1 MSTYQLSLDDK
12 NVPWAIGVSRPDKIV
27 CMALGMFG
35 STGKR
40 IKALRTS
47 RDFNQKDMILALRRQ
62 GVEVGQS
69 FISQVES
76 DRKQPP
82 LELLVALAKVLGTTT
97 DYLLMVPVARS
108 LHLPLTYI
116 IHR

>member
-1 MSTYQLSLDDK
+1 ME
-12 NVPWAIGVSRPDKIV
+12 PPRPAKIV
-27 CMALGMFG
+27 FMALGMFG

-40 IKALRTS
+40 IRALRTS